1 MSLFKIFL
9 LKVRILVIMVDQRSN
24 ISISDTDL
32 SIHLLIAAMIDG
44 HIVSSYLMMNAAC
57 PLVMT

>member
-1 MSLFKIFL
+1 
-9 LKVRILVIMVDQRSN
+9 MVDQRSN